1 WGTDVRYVLR
11 RLGLFVITLWIALTI
26 NFFIPRLMPG
36 NPAEAM
42 MARFRGRVNPDAL
55 KALEAAFGINT
66 QKPVVVQYFEYLGNT
81 LTGHFGT
88 SLTFFPQ
95 PVSDVLATA
104 LPWTIGLVGVTT
116 VIAFVVGTLIGLVAG
131 WRRGG
136 IVDSVL
142 PPVFVITGA
151 LPFFWVGLILV
162 LTFSVTLNLLPNDGA
177 YDVTFTPDWS
187 PDFIGSVL
195 THAILPAL
203 TILIISIGGW
213 ILTMRNNVVTVLA
226 DDYIRM
232 ARAKGLKNPTIMYGY
247 AARNAVLPNLAGF
260 AMSLG
265 FVVAGAIL
273 VEYTFNYPGVGYM
286 LLQAVNNEDYP
297 LMQAMFVM
305 ITVTVLVAILICD
318 FLTVLLDP
326 RARTEG

>member
-1 WGTDVRYVLR
+1 MRYVLR
-11 RLGLFVITLWIALTI
+11 RLVLFAITLWIALTV

-42 MARFRGRVNPDAL
+42 MARFHGRVNPDAL
-55 KALEAAFGINT
+55 KALEVAFGINT
-66 QKPVVVQYFEYLGNT
+66 QQPLIVQYFQYFGNT
-81 LTGHFGT
+81 FTGHFGV

-95 PVSDVLATA
+95 QVSTVIATA
-104 LPWTIGLVGVTT
+104 IPWTLGLVGVTT
-116 VIAFVVGTLIGLVAG
+116 VVAFVAGTLIGLVAG

-136 IVDSVL
+136 ALDSVL

-151 LPFFWVGLILV
+151 LPFFWVGLLLV
-162 LTFSVTLNLLPNDGA
+162 LLFSVVLGVFPNEGA
-177 YDVTFTPDWS
+177 FDVTLIPGWNAE
-187 PDFIGSVL
+187 FIGSVL
-195 THAILPAL
+195 SHAILPAV

-213 ILTMRNNVVTVLA
+213 ILTMRNNVVTILA

-232 ARAKGLKNPTIMYGY
+232 ARAKGLSNTKIMYGY

-265 FVVAGAIL
+265 FVVSGSIL
-273 VEYTFNYPGVGYM
+273 VEYTFNYPGIGYM
-286 LLQAVNNEDYP
+286 LLQAVNNQDYP

-305 ITVTVLVAILICD
+305 ITVTVLVAVLVCD

>member
-1 WGTDVRYVLR
+1 MRYVLR
-11 RLGLFVITLWIALTI
+11 RLVLFVITLWVALTV

-42 MARFRGRVNPDAL
+42 MARFRGRINPDAL
-55 KALEAAFGINT
+55 KALEVAFGVNT
-66 QKPVVVQYFEYLGNT
+66 HQPLIEQYGDYLGNT

-95 PVSDVLATA
+95 SVGTVLAQA
-104 LPWTIGLVGVTT
+104 LPWTLGLVGVTT
-116 VIAFVVGTLIGLVAG
+116 IIAFAAGTLIGLVAG

-136 IVDSVL
+136 ILDSLL

-151 LPFFWVGLILV
+151 LPFFWVGLLLV
-162 LTFSVTLNLLPNDGA
+162 LAFSVTLNLLPNDGA
-177 YDVTFTPDWS
+177 FDVTLIPGFNAE
-187 PDFIGSVL
+187 FVQSVL
-195 THAILPAL
+195 SHAILPAV

-213 ILTMRNNVVTVLA
+213 ILTMRNNVVTILA
-226 DDYIRM
+226 EDYIRM
-232 ARAKGLKNPTIMYGY
+232 ARAKGLSNTRIMYGY
-247 AARNAVLPNLAGF
+247 AARNAVLPNLSGF

-265 FVVAGAIL
+265 FVVSGAIL

-286 LLQAVNNEDYP
+286 LLQAVDNEDYP

-318 FLTVLLDP
+318 FLTVMLDP
-326 RARTEG
+326 RTRTEG

>member
-1 WGTDVRYVLR
+1 MRFLVRRMV
-11 RLGLFVITLWIALTI
+11 LFVVTLWIALTI

-66 QKPVVVQYFEYLGNT
+66 QKPLIEQYFEYLGNT
-81 LTGHFGT
+81 VTGHFGT

-95 PVSDVLATA
+95 PVSSVLATA
-104 LPWTIGLVGVTT
+104 LPWTVGLVGATT
-116 VIAFVVGTLIGLVAG
+116 IIAFLLGTLIGLVAG

-136 IVDSVL
+136 ILDSVL
-142 PPVFVITGA
+142 PPVFIITGA
-151 LPFFWVGLILV
+151 LPFFWVGLLLV
-162 LTFSVTLNLLPNDGA
+162 LVFSVTLNVLPNDGA
-177 YDVTFTPDWS
+177 YDVTLTPDWS
-187 PDFIGSVL
+187 AGFWTSVL
-195 THAILPAL
+195 SHAILPAV

-213 ILTMRNNVVTVLA
+213 ILTMRNNVVTILA

-232 ARAKGLKNPTIMYGY
+232 ARAKGLSNGKIMYGY

-265 FVVAGAIL
+265 FVVSGAIL

-305 ITVTVLVAILICD
+305 ITVAVLVAILLAD